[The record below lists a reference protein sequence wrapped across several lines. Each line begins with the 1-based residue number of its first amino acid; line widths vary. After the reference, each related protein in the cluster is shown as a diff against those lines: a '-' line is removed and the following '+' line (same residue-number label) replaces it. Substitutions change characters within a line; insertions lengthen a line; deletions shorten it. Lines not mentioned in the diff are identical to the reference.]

1 MGCSAD
7 RQEAWN
13 ESTVM
18 ARGQN
23 IGDIIRDALNSLNS
37 VGTGPSRK
45 VKRKYKSGL
54 PMVRDDARQ
63 PRPAGAGRTGS
74 GPYSNYDP
82 TTGPKKKKK
91 GRTVSPNAANKGT
104 KIMVPNPKGDR
115 RAFARY
121 RTVYGSGKTG
131 GMR

>member
-1 MGCSAD
+1 
-7 RQEAWN
+7 
-13 ESTVM
+13 M

-54 PMVRDDARQ
+54 PMVRDDAPK
-63 PRPAGAGRTGS
+63 PRPTRTG
-74 GPYSNYDP
+74 PRK
-82 TTGPKKKKK
+82 PKKNV
-91 GRTVSPNAANKGT
+91 VSENAANKGT
-104 KIMVPNPKGDR
+104 RIMVPRPKGDR
-115 RAFARY
+115 RAYARY